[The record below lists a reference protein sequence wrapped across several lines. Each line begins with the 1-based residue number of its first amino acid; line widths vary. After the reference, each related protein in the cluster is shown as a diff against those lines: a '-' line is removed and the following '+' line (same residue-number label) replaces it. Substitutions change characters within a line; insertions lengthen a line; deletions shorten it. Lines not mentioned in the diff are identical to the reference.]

1 MNTDAEP
8 MAGAAVK
15 KPVILTR
22 TGISHAGRLDRFLKQ
37 GGVVITF
44 LVLAVVVTALIE
56 PRFLNRIN
64 LLNVM
69 RNFALL
75 LIPSLAQMLVMTAGG
90 FDLSVG
96 AVVATASVVS
106 AAVMLVAIPYF
117 PGMEWVAILLALVA
131 VVGVGIVVGTV
142 NAGLVAYFSLSPFM
156 VTLAMMSVLM
166 GIALYFTQG
175 IPIYGVADSFI
186 AAIGRGQIFGLPAIL
201 CIGLVVLVA
210 CIVMQRFTAL
220 GRHIYAVG
228 SDLRSARLSGVPTG
242 RALVAAYALAGIL
255 AAFTGFL
262 MTARL
267 GSGQAT
273 IGGTLA
279 LETIAAAVIGGV
291 SLRGGVGRAE
301 HVAMAALFLA
311 VIANAMNL
319 TQVDSKFQTLVLGAV
334 LIIALAIERLLLRR
348 RKA

>member
-1 MNTDAEP
+1 MNTSAK
-8 MAGAAVK
+8 AGTEQ
-15 KPVILTR
+15 PVILNR
-22 TGISHAGRLDRFLKQ
+22 TGIRHAGKLDRFLKQ

-44 LVLAVVVTALIE
+44 LVLAVVVTVLIE

-96 AVVATASVVS
+96 AVVAAASVVT
-106 AAVMLVAIPYF
+106 AAVMLVAVPYF
-117 PGMEWVAILLALVA
+117 PGMEWVAILLALTAVVAMGA
-131 VVGVGIVVGTV
+131 VVGSV
-142 NAGLVAYFSLSPFM
+142 NAALVSSFSLSPFM
-156 VTLAMMSVLM
+156 VTLAMMSVLI

-175 IPIYGVADSFI
+175 IPIYGVADSFVS
-186 AAIGRGQIFGLPAIL
+186 AVGRGQLFGLPVILYIGLAIL
-201 CIGLVVLVA
+201 AA

-228 SDLRSARLSGVPTG
+228 SDLRSARLSGVATT
-242 RALVAAYALAGIL
+242 RVLIAAYALAGVL

-267 GSGQAT
+267 GSGQST
-273 IGGTLA
+273 IGSTLA

-301 HVAMAALFLA
+301 HVALAALFLA

-334 LIIALAIERLLLRR
+334 LIAALAIERLLLQR

>member
-1 MNTDAEP
+1 MNTDVKP
-8 MAGAAVK
+8 VAGAGAE
-15 KPVILTR
+15 KPVVLNR
-22 TGISHAGRLDRFLKQ
+22 TGVHHAGRLDRFLKQ

-44 LVLAVVVTALIE
+44 LVLAIAVTVLIE

-96 AVVATASVVS
+96 AVVAIASVVS
-106 AAVMLVAIPYF
+106 ATVMFVAIPYF

-131 VVGVGIVVGTV
+131 VVGVGIVVGSV

-156 VTLAMMSVLM
+156 VTLAMMSVLV

-186 AAIGRGQIFGLPAIL
+186 AAVGRGQILGLPVIL
-201 CIGLVVLVA
+201 CIGLVILAA

-242 RALVAAYALAGIL
+242 RALVVAYALAGIL

-291 SLRGGVGRAE
+291 LLRGGVGRAE